1 MNSMNASELGFLTCV
16 FFLANIWFYS
26 IPVIIYLKYKDSQNI
41 PEKRIVP
48 MELHLNFLY
57 S

>member
-1 MNSMNASELGFLTCV
+1 MNASELGFLTCV